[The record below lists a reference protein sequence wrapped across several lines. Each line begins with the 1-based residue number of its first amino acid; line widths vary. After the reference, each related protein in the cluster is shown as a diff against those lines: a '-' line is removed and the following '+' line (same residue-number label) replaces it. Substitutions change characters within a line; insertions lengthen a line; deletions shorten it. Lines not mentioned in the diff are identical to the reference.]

1 MSTATRA
8 LARIRGRNPIE
19 RLHALAPAAP
29 LAIGAVLAIASTVPL
44 PRGPVTGGQALLCIG
59 ASLLA
64 GLAAG
69 RLSRSRW
76 SVLLAPLAYIAA
88 TEVTRAFI
96 GVAGATFGP
105 IRLDNTYG
113 IVALVAGRGVHGLLV
128 LVPMAAGASVG
139 VVLARPWRRRAW
151 IPAGLLSAATL
162 AVGVAVA
169 LPASPPPVTDE
180 AGLPV
185 PGSIAELST
194 VTLGGV
200 EQTISVRAADPANPV
215 LLYLSGGPGQSDI
228 AFSRAL
234 LEPLTRDF
242 VVVTWDQRGNGKSY
256 SALEPVATF
265 TLDQAV
271 SDAVELAE
279 QLTERFDEQKV
290 YLLGESWGSTLGVL
304 AVDRRPDL
312 FHAYIGSGQMV
323 SQRVTDQRIWRD
335 LLATTEA
342 AGDWDRY
349 DQVLSLGE
357 PPYRDTPWAN
367 SIILGLYPLLEEP
380 YTPPQAYMARGEAS
394 GVGPFGLMGSEY
406 DMIDNVNL
414 LRGLLDT
421 FSLLYPQLQGIDFRT
436 DVPRLEVPV
445 YLLDGAHELRGRR
458 DLAHEWFAALS
469 APHKQLITYEN
480 AGHAVAFEQ
489 VDAFHRLLVEEI
501 LPATYGVEAG
511 S

>member
-8 LARIRGRNPIE
+8 LAGIRARHGIE
-19 RLHALAPAAP
+19 LARVLAPVTP
-29 LAIGAVLAIASTVPL
+29 VVIGAALAIASTVPF
-44 PRGPVTGGQALLCIG
+44 PRGPVTSGQALLCIG
-59 ASLLA
+59 ASLVA

-69 RLSRSRW
+69 RLARTRW
-76 SVLLAPLAYIAA
+76 SILLAPLAYIAA
-88 TEVTRAFI
+88 TEVTRSVI

-113 IVALVAGRGVHGLLV
+113 IVALVAGRGVHGLLA
-128 LVPMAAGASVG
+128 LLPLAAGASVG
-139 VVLARPWRRRAW
+139 VVLSRPRRRRAW
-151 IPAGLLSAATL
+151 IPGGLLSAATL
-162 AVGVAVA
+162 ALGIAVA
-169 LPASPPPVTDE
+169 LPAAPPPLTDE
-180 AGLPV
+180 AGVPV
-185 PGSIAELST
+185 PGGIAELST
-194 VTLGGV
+194 VTLGGL
-200 EQTISVRAADPANPV
+200 EQTISVRAADPSNPV

-228 AFSRAL
+228 AFARAL

-242 VVVTWDQRGNGKSY
+242 VVVTWDQRGNGTSY
-256 SALEPVATF
+256 PALEPVATF

-271 SDAVELAE
+271 SDTVELAE
-279 QLTERFDEQKV
+279 HLTERFDEQGI

-335 LLATTEA
+335 LLATAEA
-342 AGDWDRY
+342 SGDWDLY
-349 DQVLSLGE
+349 DRVLSLGE

-380 YTPPQAYMARGEAS
+380 YTPPQAYVTRGVAS
-394 GVGPFGLMGSEY
+394 GVGPFGVMGAEY
-406 DMIDNVNL
+406 DLIDNVNL

-421 FSLLYPQLQGIDFRT
+421 FSLLYPQLQAIDFRT

-445 YLLDGAHELRGRR
+445 YLLDGTHELPGRR
-458 DLAHEWFAALS
+458 ELAQEWFASLS
-469 APHKQLITYEN
+469 APDKQLITYED

-489 VDAFHRLLVEEI
+489 ADAFHRLLVEEI
-501 LPATYGVEAG
+501 VPATYGVR
-511 S
+511 